1 MIAVGWLA
9 GLEEFRDNIA
19 WHAGFLPN
27 VHMAITGEW
36 AGFLSHL
43 WSLAMQEQFYM
54 ARPLIVLLP
63 ARCLLPT
70 LLLAYA
76 GTGVFR
82 AWCLHTS
89 ASDLFRWFMLP
100 GSLDAFAAGG
110 LVARKGVEIIPRKLR
125 LPVAALAIAS

>member
-1 MIAVGWLA
+1 VWGLLSFHARRLARLLPAVYIMIAVGWLA

-27 VHMAITGEW
+27 VHM
-36 AGFLSHL
+36 
-43 WSLAMQEQFYM
+43 
-54 ARPLIVLLP
+54 
-63 ARCLLPT
+63 CLLPT